1 LPRSQSPAA
10 GGRAA
15 GGWFMG
21 VVAAALGSAKAKG
34 KSMKEW
40 IMVLKAA
47 DAAARWHVHQRRKG
61 AAKEPYINHLLEV
74 ATLVAEATEGKDPN
88 LVIAALLHDAI
99 EDCEVPQTLIAEV
112 FGTDVANLVAE
123 VTDDKTLE
131 KAERK
136 QRQVE
141 SAHKKTDRAKILKL
155 ADKTSNLRAL
165 VSSPAPDWSVRR
177 KIEYIKWARKVV
189 QGLRP
194 ANAVLEK
201 QFDEAARAAEQSL
214 VPTL

>member
-1 LPRSQSPAA
+1 VPTRHPKPLKILVRPLETAEV
-10 GGRAA
+10 G
-15 GGWFMG
+15 
-21 VVAAALGSAKAKG
+21 L
-34 KSMKEW
+34 
-40 IMVLKAA
+40 VLKAA

-74 ATLVAEATEGKDPN
+74 ASIVAEATGGKDPN

-99 EDCEVPQTLIAEV
+99 EDCEVPHKLISET
-112 FGTDVANLVAE
+112 FGVDVADLVAE

-136 QRQVE
+136 RRQVE
-141 SAHKKTDRAKILKL
+141 SAHKKSARAKMLKL

-165 VSSPAPDWSVRR
+165 VSSPSPDWSVRR
-177 KIEYIKWARKVV
+177 RIEYIDWARKVV
-189 QGLRP
+189 AGLRG

-201 QFDEAARAAEQSL
+201 QFDDAARAAEKSL

>member
-1 LPRSQSPAA
+1 VV
-10 GGRAA
+10 GRA
-15 GGWFMG
+15 GQP
-21 VVAAALGSAKAKG
+21 GSGPVPPFDAKAKG

-40 IMVLKAA
+40 IKVLKAA

-88 LVIAALLHDAI
+88 LIIAALLHDAI
-99 EDCEVPQTLIAEV
+99 EDCEVPRKLIEDT
-112 FGTDVANLVAE
+112 FGSDVADLVAE

-131 KAERK
+131 KSEWK
-136 QRQVE
+136 KHQIE
-141 SAHKKTDRAKILKL
+141 SAHKKSDRAKILKL

-177 KIEYIKWARKVV
+177 KIEYIEWARKVV
-189 QGLRP
+189 QGLRGANP
-194 ANAVLEK
+194 ALEK
-201 QFDEAARAAEQSL
+201 QFDEAARVAGQSL
-214 VPTL
+214 VPSL